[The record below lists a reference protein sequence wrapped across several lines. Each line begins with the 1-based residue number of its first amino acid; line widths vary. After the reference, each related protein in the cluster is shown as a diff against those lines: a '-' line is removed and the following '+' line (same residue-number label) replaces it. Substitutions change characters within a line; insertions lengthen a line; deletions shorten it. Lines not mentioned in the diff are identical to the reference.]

1 MYIRSRRVPYSRGF
15 RPREQAGR
23 GGGRGARVFLPFSR
37 RACNGTKVATL
48 CATCHVHSVL
58 RIHAW
63 HYVCA
68 RHQRAADGPLDAPF
82 LFESSTTSLV
92 RAPCAAL
99 LYQMPVTSESMVV
112 ITVNVTGWASTL
124 SAEGREN
131 LDLVE
136 EIEREFIPVVFHDYF
151 PVKNVTMEIELY
163 LVPSELTSL
172 ESVMSVKHVSSIE
185 GNRFIDMVFDIGWYR
200 CVYKCIVH
208 WWNRLI

>member
-112 ITVNVTGWASTL
+112 ITVNVTGWASIL
-124 SAEGREN
+124 SAKGFGFGRRDRERIYSSCFSRLFSSEECYYGDRAIFSVFGIN
-131 LDLVE
+131 LFWKRNVCETRIVE
-136 EIEREFIPVVFHDYF
+136 TKRSKSFHWF
-151 PVKNVTMEIELY
+151 
-163 LVPSELTSL
+163 
-172 ESVMSVKHVSSIE
+172 
-185 GNRFIDMVFDIGWYR
+185 GFWY
-200 CVYKCIVH
+200 
-208 WWNRLI
+208 WLISMCA

>member
-1 MYIRSRRVPYSRGF
+1 M
-15 RPREQAGR
+15 
-23 GGGRGARVFLPFSR
+23 FLPFSR

-112 ITVNVTGWASTL
+112 ITVNVTGWASIL

-163 LVPSELTSL
+163 LVSSELTSF
-172 ESVMSVKHVSSIE
+172 ESVMSVKHVSSKRNDR
-185 GNRFIDMVFDIGWYR
+185 NRFIDLVFDIGWYR
-200 CVYKCIVH
+200 CVHKCVVH
-208 WWNRLI
+208 

>member
-15 RPREQAGR
+15 RPRAQAGR
-23 GGGRGARVFLPFSR
+23 RGGRGARVFLPFSR

-112 ITVNVTGWASTL
+112 ITVNVTDWASIL
-124 SAEGREN
+124 SAEGFGFGRRDRERVWN
-131 LDLVE
+131 LFQSCFSRLFSGE
-136 EIEREFIPVVFHDYF
+136 ECYYGDRAIFSAFGINLFE
-151 PVKNVTMEIELY
+151 N
-163 LVPSELTSL
+163 
-172 ESVMSVKHVSSIE
+172 VMSVKHVSSIE

-200 CVYKCIVH
+200 CVHKCVVH
-208 WWNRLI
+208 